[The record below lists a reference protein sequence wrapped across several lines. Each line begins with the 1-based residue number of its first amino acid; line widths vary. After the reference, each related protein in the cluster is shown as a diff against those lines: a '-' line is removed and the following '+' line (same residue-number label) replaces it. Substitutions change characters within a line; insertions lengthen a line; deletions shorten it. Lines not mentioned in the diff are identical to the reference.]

1 LAEVQMPVRGGGGVL
16 AAGSQVLSGVV
27 RRGAFVR
34 VLRERRAVATG
45 QIRGLQVDE
54 EPVQAVRAGR
64 ECAVIVEPPFDFEAG
79 DFLEVFELVEEGASP
94 AGGRQ

>member
-1 LAEVQMPVRGGGGVL
+1 MPVRGASEVL
-16 AAGSQVLSGVV
+16 AAGSQVLSGVI

-34 VLRERRAVATG
+34 VLRGRRAVATA
-45 QIRGLQVDE
+45 QIRGLQLQNK
-54 EPVQAVRAGR
+54 PVEAVRAGR
-64 ECAVIVEPPFDFEAG
+64 QCAVIVEPLFDFEAG